1 MRRAG
6 EQVRHYPS
14 DLTDAQWQVIAP
26 HLPPEVPGR
35 RGRPRVWPLRAIV
48 EAILYLDRA
57 GCAWRYLPDSFPPWP
72 TVYGYFAAWRDNGT
86 LARLH
91 DALRAQVR
99 AAAGREPEP
108 TAAVIDSQSVRAADT
123 VPRASRGW
131 DNAKKVNGR
140 KRHIA
145 VDTTGLVL
153 DVVITPASIQDRQ
166 GARPLLWNLHR
177 PCHGVRLVWADA
189 GYSGKLAAWA
199 EALKMTLQIVAK

>member
-35 RGRPRVWPLRAIV
+35 RGRPRVWPRRAIID
-48 EAILYLDRA
+48 AILYVDRA
-57 GCAWRYLPDSFPPWP
+57 GCPWRYLPDSFPPWP
-72 TVYGYFAAWRDNGT
+72 TVYGYFAAGRDDGT

-99 AAAGREPEP
+99 AAAGRDPEP

-123 VPRASRGW
+123 VPKDTRGC
-131 DNAKKVNGR
+131 DNAKEGDGR
-140 KRHIA
+140 Y
-145 VDTTGLVL
+145 LE
-153 DVVITPASIQDRQ
+153 
-166 GARPLLWNLHR
+166 
-177 PCHGVRLVWADA
+177 
-189 GYSGKLAAWA
+189 LAFRSW
-199 EALKMTLQIVAK
+199 L